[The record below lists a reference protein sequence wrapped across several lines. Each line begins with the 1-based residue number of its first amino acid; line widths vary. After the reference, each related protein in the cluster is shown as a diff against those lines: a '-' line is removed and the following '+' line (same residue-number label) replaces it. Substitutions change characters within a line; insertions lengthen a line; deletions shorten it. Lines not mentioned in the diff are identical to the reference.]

1 MSASRRIAAVLL
13 GVVCLGAVGA
23 LTACTGSSSPTPP
36 PPSTSSSQPAP
47 TPTPAAITSA
57 SAAVSSATTASPLLP
72 TGCSQLLPLG
82 TLDRILGTG
91 LLGQVTYLKAAAVP
105 KSGRTGRVTCGYG
118 TSSAP
123 VPSGV
128 VGVPVASPSSSGSG
142 ASAQVTVS
150 YITYIDAATAQSRV
164 QTTVE
169 ADGASAVVSDARVN
183 GKPAQILLGAKTTEL
198 VMADGART
206 VVVVLAP
213 SLVSATKA
221 PAALIA
227 IAAAMLQ
234 FGRPPQSA
242 SPAASS
248 S

>member
-1 MSASRRIAAVLL
+1 MSASRRIAAVLIC
-13 GVVCLGAVGA
+13 VVGA
-23 LTACTGSSSPTPP
+23 LTACTGSSPPAPTP
-36 PPSTSSSQPAP
+36 SVSSSQPTP
-47 TPTPAAITSA
+47 TPSPAAITSA
-57 SAAVSSATTASPLLP
+57 SPAVSSAAKSTAVLP

-82 TLDRILGTG
+82 TLDRILGVG
-91 LLGQVTYLKAAAVP
+91 LLGQVTYLRAAAVP

-118 TSSAP
+118 TSTA

-128 VGVPVASPSSSGSG
+128 VGVPGGTSPSSSGSE

-150 YITYIDAATAQSRV
+150 YITYIDAATATARV

-183 GKPAQILLGAKTTEL
+183 GKPAEILLGANTTEL
-198 VMADGART
+198 VMADSART

-213 SLVSATKA
+213 SVVSPDKA
-221 PAALIA
+221 PAALTA
-227 IAAAMLQ
+227 IAAVMLE

-242 SPAASS
+242 SPVASNS
-248 S
+248 

>member
-1 MSASRRIAAVLL
+1 MSASRRIAAVLI
-13 GVVCLGAVGA
+13 CAVGA
-23 LTACTGSSSPTPP
+23 LTACTGKSSPAPTP
-36 PPSTSSSQPAP
+36 SVSSSQPTP
-47 TPTPAAITSA
+47 TPSPAAITSA
-57 SAAVSSATTASPLLP
+57 SPALSSAAKPTAVLP

-82 TLDRILGTG
+82 ALDRILGTG

-118 TSSAP
+118 TSTV

-128 VGVPVASPSSSGSG
+128 VGVPNASPSSSGSE

-150 YITYIDAATAQSRV
+150 YITYIDAATAQARV

-169 ADGASAVVSDARVN
+169 ADGASAVVSEARVN
-183 GKPAQILLGAKTTEL
+183 GKPAEILLGAKTTEL
-198 VMADGART
+198 VMADNART

-213 SLVSATKA
+213 SVVSPDKA
-221 PAALIA
+221 SAALTA
-227 IAAAMLQ
+227 IAAVMLQ
-234 FGRPPQSA
+234 FGRPPQS
-242 SPAASS
+242 PKPVASS

>member
-1 MSASRRIAAVLL
+1 M
-13 GVVCLGAVGA
+13 
-23 LTACTGSSSPTPP
+23 
-36 PPSTSSSQPAP
+36 
-47 TPTPAAITSA
+47 
-57 SAAVSSATTASPLLP
+57 
-72 TGCSQLLPLG
+72 
-82 TLDRILGTG
+82 
-91 LLGQVTYLKAAAVP
+91 TYLKAAAVP

-118 TSSAP
+118 TSTAL
-123 VPSGV
+123 PSGI
-128 VGVPVASPSSSGSG
+128 VGVPGPSPSASGSE

-169 ADGASAVVSDARVN
+169 ADGASAVVSDAKVN

-213 SLVSATKA
+213 SLVSADKA
-221 PAALIA
+221 PTALSA

-242 SPAASS
+242 SPPASS

>member
-1 MSASRRIAAVLL
+1 MSASRRIAAVLI
-13 GVVCLGAVGA
+13 CAVGA
-23 LTACTGSSSPTPP
+23 LTACTGKSSPAPTP
-36 PPSTSSSQPAP
+36 SVSSSQP
-47 TPTPAAITSA
+47 TPRPSPAAITSA
-57 SAAVSSATTASPLLP
+57 SPAVSSAAKSTAVLP

-91 LLGQVTYLKAAAVP
+91 LLGQVTYLRAAAVP

-118 TSSAP
+118 TSTA

-128 VGVPVASPSSSGSG
+128 VGVPVASPSSSGSE

-150 YITYIDAATAQSRV
+150 YITYIDAATATARV

-183 GKPAQILLGAKTTEL
+183 GKPAEILLGAKTTEL
-198 VMADGART
+198 VMTDSART

-213 SLVSATKA
+213 SVVSLDKA
-221 PAALIA
+221 PAALTA
-227 IAAAMLQ
+227 IAAVMLQ

-242 SPAASS
+242 SPVASNS
-248 S
+248 

>member
-1 MSASRRIAAVLL
+1 ML
-13 GVVCLGAVGA
+13 
-23 LTACTGSSSPTPP
+23 
-36 PPSTSSSQPAP
+36 PA
-47 TPTPAAITSA
+47 
-57 SAAVSSATTASPLLP
+57 
-72 TGCSQLLPLG
+72 GCSQLLPLG

-118 TSSAP
+118 TSTAP

-128 VGVPVASPSSSGSG
+128 VGVPVASPSSSGSE

-213 SLVSATKA
+213 SVVSADKA
-221 PAALIA
+221 PAALSA